1 MGPKPHPS
9 FFKAMPR
16 RPQQEESQNQIQ
28 TLRDLF
34 TTADKKDM
42 LTKKIGSRIDI
53 PIEVDDPDRAIG
65 SILERTRRL
74 LEEGHEL
81 TRSTDSIDEQ
91 VGRKYPA
98 RRKLHESM
106 MNLLSSKRF
115 KHLAN
120 SVLMAEQI
128 LIGARLKEITEIT
141 I

>member
-106 MNLLSSKRF
+106 MNLLSSK
-115 KHLAN
+115 
-120 SVLMAEQI
+120 
-128 LIGARLKEITEIT
+128 
-141 I
+141 